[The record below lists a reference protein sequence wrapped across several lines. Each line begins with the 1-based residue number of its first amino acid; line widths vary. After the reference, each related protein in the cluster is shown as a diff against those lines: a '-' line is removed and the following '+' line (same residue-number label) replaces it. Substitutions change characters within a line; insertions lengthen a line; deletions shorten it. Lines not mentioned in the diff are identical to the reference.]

1 MVRSDPRVSGG
12 NVGSVGSCCR
22 RAERI
27 STLLMLSIPRSAS
40 RSKSVPIA
48 DAGYP
53 VFSATISTR
62 VLMSE
67 CGGWSC
73 VSVETVSEIVSSEKC

>member
-1 MVRSDPRVSGG
+1 
-12 NVGSVGSCCR
+12 
-22 RAERI
+22 
-27 STLLMLSIPRSAS
+27 MLSIPRSAS

-62 VLMSE
+62 VFLSE
-67 CGGWSC
+67 CGGLSC
-73 VSVETVSEIVSSEKC
+73 ISVEAVSEIVGSEE